1 MSEIPAMRRA
11 PVSRWTEYITSAVAI
26 FVSLVSLWIGI
37 GTEDANQKMVAAS
50 SWPFLQLDSGNSD
63 DAGKPHIQLSLVNA
77 GVGPAK
83 VESFEVFWHGRAY
96 RTSQQLL
103 HDCCRL
109 KFFPFKMGIEAPFLG
124 PQSASM
130 VGHVVRPGETR
141 LFLGLVLG
149 SSNSEAWQAFDRVR
163 LNELRFRACY
173 CSVFDECWTT
183 TLRDLHPVAAKSC
196 PLPKIAYRE

>member
-1 MSEIPAMRRA
+1 MSDLPALRR
-11 PVSRWTEYITSAVAI
+11 PRVSRWTEYITSVVAV

-50 SWPFLQLDSGNSD
+50 SWPYIQLDSGNSD
-63 DAGKPHIQLSLVNA
+63 DAGKPHIQLALVNA

-83 VESFEVFWHGRAY
+83 VESFEVFWRGRAY

-109 KFFPFKMGIEAPFLG
+109 KYFPFKAEETFAG
-124 PQSASM
+124 PTSAIM
-130 VGHVVRPGETR
+130 VGQVIRPGESR
-141 LFLGLVLG
+141 LFLGLKW
-149 SSNSEAWQAFDRVR
+149 SAANNKPWQTFDRIR
-163 LNELRFRACY
+163 LMELRFRACY

-183 TLRDLHPVAAKSC
+183 SLRDLHPVAVKLC
-196 PLPKIAYRE
+196 PAPKIGYYE